1 MVTKISV
8 FIVTYGIYSLF
19 FFAAVFTPL
28 TSLHSNAK
36 SVSTPLRSSGPR
48 FLTAGPFFTGRFTAR
63 YARGNYAANFYAH
76 FLFFHVHTHS
86 KTAYSA
92 TMLRITG
99 REAGRKHKYRYLR
112 KFEAPNTFPPF
123 YGSDPTLFRQNGN
136 FVCFLRDRHIRRLVA
151 QIYCFKGSR
160 FSLY

>member
-1 MVTKISV
+1 M
-8 FIVTYGIYSLF
+8 FIVTRFTYGIYSLF
-19 FFAAVFTPL
+19 FSAAVFTPL

-63 YARGNYAANFYAH
+63 YAANFYAH

-123 YGSDPTLFRQNGN
+123 YGSDPTLFRQNGDCN
-136 FVCFLRDRHIRRLVA
+136 FVCFLRDQHTRRLVA
-151 QIYCFKGSR
+151 QIHCFKGPR
-160 FSLY
+160 LCIKL